1 MIAILV
7 AVLVIVL
14 GWVVVLSRSVQQAL
28 GGEPDYAAHL
38 CRQIAGG
45 DLTIAVDAPTGNQ
58 ENLLSAMR
66 DTRRRRRH
74 CRRIL

>member
-1 MIAILV
+1 VPA
-7 AVLVIVL
+7 
-14 GWVVVLSRSVQQAL
+14 GSSCSRSIQQAL